1 MIKKTTAKTAFSA
14 TSDPDGWFGC
24 RYTINPYRGC
34 EHRCI
39 YCDSRSGCYGVEDFD
54 RVVEAKVNLPEP
66 LRRELAKK
74 KKKEIMG
81 FGAMSDPWT
90 FAEREMKI
98 TLKCLEV
105 LCEFSWPVHL
115 TTKSDMCL
123 RDINLLKEIDK
134 RSYTNVVFTLT
145 TADDAIAKKVE
156 PFAPL
161 PSKRL
166 HAMEKMAKAGISTGT
181 LMTPVLPYIE
191 DNEENILKIIEGTK
205 NAGGTF
211 CIFYLGMTMRDR
223 QRAYFYEKLDELF
236 PGTRVKYEKRYGE
249 DYGCSV
255 PDHDRLYEF
264 AKAECEK
271 RNLIYRMKDFSY
283 PYKNKAGVQTSF
295 I

>member
-1 MIKKTTAKTAFSA
+1 MIKPITAKTAFST

-54 RVVEAKVNLPEP
+54 RVVEAKVNLPEL
-66 LRRELAKK
+66 LRLELAKK
-74 KKKEIMG
+74 KRKEIMG

-90 FAEREMKI
+90 FAEREMEI
-98 TLKCLEV
+98 TRKCLKV

-123 RDINLLKEIDK
+123 RDIGLLKEMDK
-134 RSYTNVVFTLT
+134 RSFANVVFTLT
-145 TADDAIAKKVE
+145 TADDALAAKVE
-156 PFAPL
+156 PYAPP

-166 HAMEKMAKAGISTGT
+166 HAMESLAQAGISTGT
-181 LMTPVLPYIE
+181 LMTPVLPFIE
-191 DNEENILKIIEGTK
+191 DNEVNLLRIIEDTK
-205 NAGGTF
+205 NAGGSF

-223 QRAYFYEKLDELF
+223 QRAYYYERLDALF
-236 PGTRVKYEKRYGE
+236 PGMRRKYEERYGE
-249 DYGCSV
+249 DYSCSV
-255 PDHDRLYEF
+255 PGHDSLYEF

-271 RNLIYRMKDFSY
+271 RGLIYRMKDFPY
-283 PYKNKAGVQTSF
+283 PQKNKAGVQTSF